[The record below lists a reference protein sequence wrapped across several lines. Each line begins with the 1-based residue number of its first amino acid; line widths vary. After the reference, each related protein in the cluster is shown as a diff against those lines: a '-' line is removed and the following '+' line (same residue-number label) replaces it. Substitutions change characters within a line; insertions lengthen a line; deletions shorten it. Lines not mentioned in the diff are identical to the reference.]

1 MEALAT
7 KYRPRTFKDVVCQD
21 NIKKVLTNQ
30 LETGEVKQAYLFCGS
45 AGTGKTTSAR
55 IFANEV
61 NEGKGK
67 PIEIDGASNNGV
79 DNIRQIIDDCRMKS
93 LDSKYKVYIIDE
105 VHMLSI
111 GAFNALLKVLEEPPK
126 GVIFILCTT
135 DPHKI
140 PATILSRVQR
150 FQFKRIPQNEV
161 IKRLEYVLNEENKEI
176 VQSCGGSRDA
186 VQDIEWARKE
196 GINIIEHDK
205 EALEY
210 IAKLADGGMRDA
222 LMKLDT
228 VLGYTRDITLQAVLD
243 CLGITNYDYL
253 FEIVH
258 SIGKQQAQTPVQIID
273 DLYKQGKDL
282 KLFVKDLSKFI
293 LDLCKL
299 ELTQDISCTMLPP
312 EYKRKCI
319 KLISDCGLDLLV
331 DTMDAVNK
339 LMDKIKY
346 EQNPKSL
353 IESELIILCLG

>member
-30 LETGEVKQAYLFCGS
+30 LDTGEVKQAYLFCGS

-61 NEGKGK
+61 NAGKGK

-79 DNIRQIIDDCRMKS
+79 DNIRNIIDDCRMKS

-161 IKRLEYVLNEENKEI
+161 VKRLQYVLQQEGKI
-176 VQSCGGSRDA
+176 TYDMDA
-186 VQDIEWARKE
+186 LQ
-196 GINIIEHDK
+196 
-205 EALEY
+205 Y

-228 VLGYTRDITLQAVLD
+228 VLGYTTEITMEAVLD

-253 FEIVH
+253 FKIVS
-258 SIGKQQAQTPVQIID
+258 SIIKQDATTPMQLID

-299 ELTQDISCTMLPP
+299 ELTQDINTTMIPP
-312 EYKRKCI
+312 ELKTKCTRLLC
-319 KLISDCGLDLLV
+319 KCDLDLLV
-331 DTMDAVNK
+331 DIMDAVNK

>member
-1 MEALAT
+1 
-7 KYRPRTFKDVVCQD
+7 
-21 NIKKVLTNQ
+21 
-30 LETGEVKQAYLFCGS
+30 
-45 AGTGKTTSAR
+45 
-55 IFANEV
+55 
-61 NEGKGK
+61 
-67 PIEIDGASNNGV
+67 
-79 DNIRQIIDDCRMKS
+79 
-93 LDSKYKVYIIDE
+93 
-105 VHMLSI
+105 MLSI

-161 IKRLEYVLNEENKEI
+161 VKRLEYIL
-176 VQSCGGSRDA
+176 VQ
-186 VQDIEWARKE
+186 E
-196 GINIIEHDK
+196 GILTYNVVAI
-205 EALEY
+205 EY

-222 LMKLDT
+222 IMKLDT
-228 VLGYTRDITLQAVLD
+228 VLGYTHEITMEAVLD

-253 FEIVH
+253 FKIVS
-258 SIGKQQAQTPVQIID
+258 SIIKQDATTPMQLID

-299 ELTQDISCTMLPP
+299 ELTQDINTTMIPP
-312 EYKRKCI
+312 ELKTKCTRLLC
-319 KLISDCGLDLLV
+319 KCDLDLLV
-331 DTMDAVNK
+331 DIMDAVNK

>member
-7 KYRPRTFKDVVCQD
+7 KYRPRTFNDVVCQD

-30 LETGEVKQAYLFCGS
+30 LDTGEIKQAYLFCGS

-55 IFANEV
+55 IFASDV
-61 NEGKGK
+61 NGGKGK

-79 DNIRQIIDDCRMKS
+79 DNIRSIIDDCRMKS

-140 PATILSRVQR
+140 PATILSRLQR
-150 FQFKRIPQNEV
+150 FDFKRIPQFDIVN
-161 IKRLEYVLNEENKEI
+161 RLKYIL
-176 VQSCGGSRDA
+176 Q
-186 VQDIEWARKE
+186 QE
-196 GINIIEHDK
+196 GKITYDM

-222 LMKLDT
+222 IMKLDT
-228 VLGYTRDITLQAVLD
+228 VIGYTNNITLQAVLD
-243 CLGITNYDYL
+243 CLGITNYEHL
-253 FEIVH
+253 VAIVQG
-258 SIGKQQAQTPVQIID
+258 IINKQPNEPIQIID
-273 DLYKQGKDL
+273 KIYRDGKDL
-282 KLFVKDLSKFI
+282 KLFVKDLNKFV

-299 ELTQDISCTMLPP
+299 SITRNKELTMIPTDIM
-312 EYKRKCI
+312 RKCI
-319 KLISDCGLDLLV
+319 HIATNTPKYELV
-331 DTMDAVNK
+331 DILDAINN
-339 LMDKIKY
+339 LLDKIKY
-346 EQNPKSL
+346 EQNPKNL
-353 IESELIILCLG
+353 IESELIILCLK

>member
-7 KYRPRTFKDVVCQD
+7 KYRPRTFKEVVCQD

-30 LETGEVKQAYLFCGS
+30 LDTGEVKQAYLFCGS

-61 NEGKGK
+61 NGGKGK

-79 DNIRQIIDDCRMKS
+79 DNIRNIIDDCRMKS

-161 IKRLEYVLNEENKEI
+161 VKRLQYVL
-176 VQSCGGSRDA
+176 Q
-186 VQDIEWARKE
+186 QE
-196 GINIIEHDK
+196 GKITYDM
-205 EALEY
+205 EALQY

-228 VLGYTRDITLQAVLD
+228 VLGYTTDITMEAVLD

-253 FEIVH
+253 FKIVS
-258 SIGKQQAQTPVQIID
+258 SIIKQDATTPMQLID

-299 ELTQDISCTMLPP
+299 ELTQDINTTMIPP
-312 EYKRKCI
+312 ELKTKCTQLLC
-319 KLISDCGLDLLV
+319 KCDLDLLV
-331 DTMDAVNK
+331 DIMDAVNK

>member
-7 KYRPRTFKDVVCQD
+7 KYRPRTFKEVVCQD

-30 LETGEVKQAYLFCGS
+30 LDTGEVKQAYLFCGS

-61 NEGKGK
+61 NGGKGK

-79 DNIRQIIDDCRMKS
+79 DNIRNIIDDCRMKS

-150 FQFKRIPQNEV
+150 FQFKRIPQNDV
-161 IKRLEYVLNEENKEI
+161 VKRLQYVL
-176 VQSCGGSRDA
+176 Q
-186 VQDIEWARKE
+186 QE
-196 GINIIEHDK
+196 GKITYDM
-205 EALEY
+205 EALQY

-228 VLGYTRDITLQAVLD
+228 VLGYTTEITMEAVLD

-253 FEIVH
+253 FKIVS
-258 SIGKQQAQTPVQIID
+258 SIIKQDATTPMQLID

-299 ELTQDISCTMLPP
+299 ELTQDINTTMIPP
-312 EYKRKCI
+312 ELKTKCTQLLC
-319 KLISDCGLDLLV
+319 KCDLDLLV
-331 DTMDAVNK
+331 DIMDAVNK

>member
-7 KYRPRTFKDVVCQD
+7 KYRPRTFKEVVCQD

-30 LETGEVKQAYLFCGS
+30 LDTGEVKQAYLFCGS

-61 NEGKGK
+61 NGGKGK

-79 DNIRQIIDDCRMKS
+79 DNIRNITDDCRMKS

-150 FQFKRIPQNEV
+150 FQFKRIPQNDV
-161 IKRLEYVLNEENKEI
+161 VNRLEYIL
-176 VQSCGGSRDA
+176 VQ
-186 VQDIEWARKE
+186 E
-196 GINIIEHDK
+196 GILTYNVVAI
-205 EALEY
+205 EY

-222 LMKLDT
+222 IMKLDT
-228 VLGYTRDITLQAVLD
+228 VLGYTHEITMEAVLD

-253 FEIVH
+253 FKIVS
-258 SIGKQQAQTPVQIID
+258 SIIKQDATTPMQLID

-299 ELTQDISCTMLPP
+299 ELTQDINTTMIPP
-312 EYKRKCI
+312 ELKTKCTQLLC
-319 KLISDCGLDLLV
+319 KCDLDLLV
-331 DTMDAVNK
+331 DIMDAVNK

>member
-7 KYRPRTFKDVVCQD
+7 KYRPRTFKEVVCQD

-30 LETGEVKQAYLFCGS
+30 LDTGEVKQAYLFAGS

-61 NEGKGK
+61 NGGKGK

-79 DNIRQIIDDCRMKS
+79 DNIRNIIDDCRMKS

-161 IKRLEYVLNEENKEI
+161 VKRLQYVL
-176 VQSCGGSRDA
+176 Q
-186 VQDIEWARKE
+186 QE
-196 GINIIEHDK
+196 GKITYDM
-205 EALEY
+205 EALQY

-228 VLGYTRDITLQAVLD
+228 VLGYTTEITMEAVLD

-253 FEIVH
+253 FKIVS
-258 SIGKQQAQTPVQIID
+258 SIIKQDATTPMQLID

-299 ELTQDISCTMLPP
+299 ELTQDINTTMIPP
-312 EYKRKCI
+312 ELKTKCTQLLC
-319 KLISDCGLDLLV
+319 KCDLDLLV
-331 DTMDAVNK
+331 DIMDAVNK

-353 IESELIILCLG
+353 IESEWIIL

>member
-30 LETGEVKQAYLFCGS
+30 LDTGEVKQAYLFCGS

-79 DNIRQIIDDCRMKS
+79 DNIRNIIDDCRMKS

-161 IKRLEYVLNEENKEI
+161 VKRLQYVL
-176 VQSCGGSRDA
+176 Q
-186 VQDIEWARKE
+186 QE
-196 GINIIEHDK
+196 GKITYDM
-205 EALEY
+205 EALQY

-228 VLGYTRDITLQAVLD
+228 VLGYTTEITMEAVLD

-253 FEIVH
+253 FKIV
-258 SIGKQQAQTPVQIID
+258 SSVIKQDATTPMQLID

-299 ELTQDISCTMLPP
+299 ELTQDINTTMIPP
-312 EYKRKCI
+312 ELKTKCTQLLC
-319 KLISDCGLDLLV
+319 KCDLDLLV
-331 DTMDAVNK
+331 DIMDAVNK

>member
-30 LETGEVKQAYLFCGS
+30 LDTGEVKQAYLFSGS

-61 NEGKGK
+61 NGGKGK

-79 DNIRQIIDDCRMKS
+79 DNIRNIIDDCRMKS

-161 IKRLEYVLNEENKEI
+161 VKRLQYVLQQEGKI
-176 VQSCGGSRDA
+176 TYDMDA
-186 VQDIEWARKE
+186 LQ
-196 GINIIEHDK
+196 
-205 EALEY
+205 Y

-228 VLGYTRDITLQAVLD
+228 VLGYTTEITMEAVLD

-253 FEIVH
+253 FKIVS
-258 SIGKQQAQTPVQIID
+258 SIIKQDATTPMQLID

-299 ELTQDISCTMLPP
+299 ELTQDINTTMIPP
-312 EYKRKCI
+312 ELKTKCTQLLC
-319 KLISDCGLDLLV
+319 KCDLDLLV
-331 DTMDAVNK
+331 DIMDAVNK

>member
-7 KYRPRTFKDVVCQD
+7 KYRPRTFNDVVCQD

-30 LETGEVKQAYLFCGS
+30 LDTGEIKQAYLFCGS

-55 IFANEV
+55 IFANDV
-61 NEGKGK
+61 NGGKGK

-79 DNIRQIIDDCRMKS
+79 DNIRSIIDDCRMKS

-140 PATILSRVQR
+140 PATILSRLQR
-150 FQFKRIPQNEV
+150 FDFKRIPQFD
-161 IKRLEYVLNEENKEI
+161 I
-176 VQSCGGSRDA
+176 VQRLKYIL
-186 VQDIEWARKE
+186 QQE
-196 GINIIEHDK
+196 GNITYHI

-222 LMKLDT
+222 IMKLDT
-228 VLGYTRDITLQAVLD
+228 VIGYTNNITLQAVLD
-243 CLGITNYDYL
+243 CLGITNYEHL
-253 FEIVH
+253 VAIVQG
-258 SIGKQQAQTPVQIID
+258 IINKQPNEPIQIID
-273 DLYKQGKDL
+273 KIYRDGKDL
-282 KLFVKDLSKFI
+282 KLFVKDLNKFV

-299 ELTQDISCTMLPP
+299 SITRNKELTMIPTDIM
-312 EYKRKCI
+312 RKCI
-319 KLISDCGLDLLV
+319 HIATNTPKYELV
-331 DTMDAVNK
+331 DILDAINN
-339 LMDKIKY
+339 LLDKIKY
-346 EQNPKSL
+346 EQNPKNL
-353 IESELIILCLG
+353 IESELIILCLK

>member
-30 LETGEVKQAYLFCGS
+30 LDTGEVKQAYLFCGS

-61 NEGKGK
+61 NGGKGK

-79 DNIRQIIDDCRMKS
+79 DNIRNIIDDCRMKS

-161 IKRLEYVLNEENKEI
+161 VKRLQYVL
-176 VQSCGGSRDA
+176 Q
-186 VQDIEWARKE
+186 QE
-196 GINIIEHDK
+196 GKITYDM
-205 EALEY
+205 EALQY

-228 VLGYTRDITLQAVLD
+228 VLGYTHEITMEAVLD

-253 FEIVH
+253 FKIV
-258 SIGKQQAQTPVQIID
+258 SSVIKQDATTPMQLID

-299 ELTQDISCTMLPP
+299 ELTQDINTTMIPP
-312 EYKRKCI
+312 ELKTKCTRLLC
-319 KLISDCGLDLLV
+319 KCDLDLLV
-331 DTMDAVNK
+331 DIMDAVNK

>member
-30 LETGEVKQAYLFCGS
+30 LETGEIKQAYLFCGS

-55 IFANEV
+55 IFANDA

-79 DNIRQIIDDCRMKS
+79 DNIRSIIDDCRMKS

-140 PATILSRVQR
+140 PATILSRLQR
-150 FQFKRIPQNEV
+150 FDFKRIPQF
-161 IKRLEYVLNEENKEI
+161 EI
-176 VQSCGGSRDA
+176 VQRLKYILKEEDTYITY
-186 VQDIEWARKE
+186 DI
-196 GINIIEHDK
+196 

-222 LMKLDT
+222 IMKLDT
-228 VLGYTRDITLQAVLD
+228 VLGYTTDITLQAVLD
-243 CLGITNYDYL
+243 CLGITNYEHL
-253 FEIVH
+253 LKIVQG
-258 SIGKQQAQTPVQIID
+258 IINKQANEPIQIID
-273 DLYKQGKDL
+273 SIYRDGKDL
-282 KLFVKDLSKFI
+282 KLFVKDLNKFV

-299 ELTQDISCTMLPP
+299 NITRNKELTMIPTDIM
-312 EYKRKCI
+312 RQCI
-319 KLISDCGLDLLV
+319 HIATNTSKYDLV
-331 DTMDAVNK
+331 DILDGVNN
-339 LMDKIKY
+339 LLDKIKY
-346 EQNPKSL
+346 EQNPKNL
-353 IESELIILCLG
+353 IESELIILCLK

>member
-7 KYRPRTFKDVVCQD
+7 KYRPRTFKEVVCQD

-30 LETGEVKQAYLFCGS
+30 LDTGEVKQAYLFCGS

-61 NEGKGK
+61 NGGKGK

-161 IKRLEYVLNEENKEI
+161 VNRLEYIL
-176 VQSCGGSRDA
+176 VQ
-186 VQDIEWARKE
+186 E
-196 GINIIEHDK
+196 GILTYNVVAI
-205 EALEY
+205 EY

-222 LMKLDT
+222 IMKLDT
-228 VLGYTRDITLQAVLD
+228 VLGYTHEITMEAVLD

-253 FEIVH
+253 FKIVS
-258 SIGKQQAQTPVQIID
+258 SIIKQDATTPMQLID

-299 ELTQDISCTMLPP
+299 ELTQDINTTMIPP
-312 EYKRKCI
+312 ELKTKCTQLLC
-319 KLISDCGLDLLV
+319 KCDLDLLV
-331 DTMDAVNK
+331 DIMDAVNK

>member
-30 LETGEVKQAYLFCGS
+30 LDTGEVKQAYLFCGS

-61 NEGKGK
+61 NKGKGK

-79 DNIRQIIDDCRMKS
+79 DNIRHIIDDCRMKS

-161 IKRLEYVLNEENKEI
+161 VKRLQYVL
-176 VQSCGGSRDA
+176 Q
-186 VQDIEWARKE
+186 QE
-196 GINIIEHDK
+196 GKITYDM
-205 EALEY
+205 EALQY

-228 VLGYTRDITLQAVLD
+228 VLGYTTEITMEAVLD

-253 FEIVH
+253 FKIVS
-258 SIGKQQAQTPVQIID
+258 SIIKQDATTPMQLID

-299 ELTQDISCTMLPP
+299 ELTQDINTTMIPP
-312 EYKRKCI
+312 ELKTKCTQLLC
-319 KLISDCGLDLLV
+319 KCDLDLLV
-331 DTMDAVNK
+331 DIMDAVNK

>member
-1 MEALAT
+1 MMNLAV
-7 KYRPRTFKDVVCQD
+7 KYRPERFADVVCQD
-21 NIKKVLTNQ
+21 NVKKVLTNQ
-30 LETGEVKQAYLFCGS
+30 LETNEVKQAYLFCGS
-45 AGTGKTTSAR
+45 SGTGKTTSAR

-61 NEGKGK
+61 NGGKGK

-79 DNIRQIIDDCRMKS
+79 DNIRNIIDDCRMKS

-161 IKRLEYVLNEENKEI
+161 VKRLQYVL
-176 VQSCGGSRDA
+176 Q
-186 VQDIEWARKE
+186 QE
-196 GINIIEHDK
+196 GKITYDM
-205 EALEY
+205 EALQY

-228 VLGYTRDITLQAVLD
+228 VLGYTTEITMEAVLD

-253 FEIVH
+253 FKIVS
-258 SIGKQQAQTPVQIID
+258 SIIKQDATTPMQLID

-299 ELTQDISCTMLPP
+299 ELTQDINTTMIPP
-312 EYKRKCI
+312 ELKTKCTRLLC
-319 KLISDCGLDLLV
+319 KCDLDLLV
-331 DTMDAVNK
+331 DIMDAVNK

>member
-7 KYRPRTFKDVVCQD
+7 KYRPRTFKEVVCQD

-30 LETGEVKQAYLFCGS
+30 LDTGEVKQAYLFCGS

-61 NEGKGK
+61 NGGKGK

-79 DNIRQIIDDCRMKS
+79 DNIRNIIDDCRMKS

-161 IKRLEYVLNEENKEI
+161 VKRLQYVL
-176 VQSCGGSRDA
+176 Q
-186 VQDIEWARKE
+186 QE
-196 GINIIEHDK
+196 GKITYDM
-205 EALEY
+205 EALQY

-228 VLGYTRDITLQAVLD
+228 VLGYTTEITMAAVLD

-253 FEIVH
+253 FKIVS
-258 SIGKQQAQTPVQIID
+258 SIIKQDATTPMQLID

-299 ELTQDISCTMLPP
+299 ELTQDINTTMIPP
-312 EYKRKCI
+312 ELKTKCTQLLC
-319 KLISDCGLDLLV
+319 KCDLDLLV
-331 DTMDAVNK
+331 DIMDAVNK

>member
-30 LETGEVKQAYLFCGS
+30 LDTGEIKQAYLFCGS

-55 IFANEV
+55 IFASDV
-61 NEGKGK
+61 NGGKGK

-79 DNIRQIIDDCRMKS
+79 DNIRSIIDDCRMKS

-140 PATILSRVQR
+140 PATILSRLQR
-150 FQFKRIPQNEV
+150 FNFKRIPQFD
-161 IKRLEYVLNEENKEI
+161 I
-176 VQSCGGSRDA
+176 VQRL
-186 VQDIEWARKE
+186 QYILQQE
-196 GINIIEHDK
+196 GKLTYDM

-222 LMKLDT
+222 IMKLDT
-228 VLGYTRDITLQAVLD
+228 VIGYTNNITLQAVLD
-243 CLGITNYDYL
+243 CLGITNYEHL
-253 FEIVH
+253 VAIVQG
-258 SIGKQQAQTPVQIID
+258 IINKQPNEPIQIID
-273 DLYKQGKDL
+273 KIYRQGKDL
-282 KLFVKDLSKFI
+282 KLFVKDLNKFV

-299 ELTQDISCTMLPP
+299 SITRNKELTMIPTDIMR
-312 EYKRKCI
+312 ECI
-319 KLISDCGLDLLV
+319 HIATNTSKYQLV
-331 DTMDAVNK
+331 DILDAINN
-339 LMDKIKY
+339 LLDKIKY
-346 EQNPKSL
+346 EQNPKNL
-353 IESELIILCLG
+353 IESELIILCLK

>member
-7 KYRPRTFKDVVCQD
+7 KYRPTRFEDVVCQD

-30 LETGEVKQAYLFCGS
+30 LHTGEVKQAYLFCGS

-61 NEGKGK
+61 NAGKGK

-79 DNIRQIIDDCRMKS
+79 DNIRNIIDDCRMKS

-161 IKRLEYVLNEENKEI
+161 VKRLQYVL
-176 VQSCGGSRDA
+176 Q
-186 VQDIEWARKE
+186 QE
-196 GINIIEHDK
+196 GKITYDM
-205 EALEY
+205 EALQY

-228 VLGYTRDITLQAVLD
+228 VLGYTTELTMEAVLD

-253 FEIVH
+253 FKIVS
-258 SIGKQQAQTPVQIID
+258 SIIKQDATTPMQLID

-299 ELTQDISCTMLPP
+299 ELTQDINTTMIPP
-312 EYKRKCI
+312 ELKTKCTQLLC
-319 KLISDCGLDLLV
+319 KCDLDLLV
-331 DTMDAVNK
+331 DIMDAVNK

>member
-30 LETGEVKQAYLFCGS
+30 LETGEVKQAYLFAGS

-61 NEGKGK
+61 NGGKGK

-79 DNIRQIIDDCRMKS
+79 DNIRNIINDCRMKS

-161 IKRLEYVLNEENKEI
+161 VKRLQYVL
-176 VQSCGGSRDA
+176 Q
-186 VQDIEWARKE
+186 QE
-196 GINIIEHDK
+196 GKITYDM
-205 EALEY
+205 EALQY

-228 VLGYTRDITLQAVLD
+228 VLGYTTEITMEAVLD

-253 FEIVH
+253 FKIVS
-258 SIGKQQAQTPVQIID
+258 SIIKQDATTPIQLID

-299 ELTQDISCTMLPP
+299 ELTQDINTTMIPP
-312 EYKRKCI
+312 ELKTKCTQLLC
-319 KLISDCGLDLLV
+319 KCDLDLLV
-331 DTMDAVNK
+331 DIMDAVNK

>member
-7 KYRPRTFKDVVCQD
+7 KYRPRTFKEVVCQD

-30 LETGEVKQAYLFCGS
+30 LDTGEVKQAYLFCGS

-79 DNIRQIIDDCRMKS
+79 DNIRNIIDDCRMKS

-161 IKRLEYVLNEENKEI
+161 VKRLQYVL
-176 VQSCGGSRDA
+176 Q
-186 VQDIEWARKE
+186 QE
-196 GINIIEHDK
+196 GKITYDMQ
-205 EALEY
+205 ALQY

-228 VLGYTRDITLQAVLD
+228 VLGYTTDITMEAVLD
-243 CLGITNYDYL
+243 CLGITNYYYL
-253 FEIVH
+253 FKIVS
-258 SIGKQQAQTPVQIID
+258 SIIKQNATTPMQLID

-299 ELTQDISCTMLPP
+299 ELTQDINTTMIPP
-312 EYKRKCI
+312 ELKTKCTQLLC
-319 KLISDCGLDLLV
+319 KCDLDLLV
-331 DTMDAVNK
+331 DIMDAVNK

>member
-7 KYRPRTFKDVVCQD
+7 KYRPKTFHDVVCQD

-61 NEGKGK
+61 NAGKGK

-79 DNIRQIIDDCRMKS
+79 DNIRNIIDDCRMKS

-150 FQFKRIPQNEV
+150 FQFKRIPQNDV
-161 IKRLEYVLNEENKEI
+161 VKRLQYVL
-176 VQSCGGSRDA
+176 Q
-186 VQDIEWARKE
+186 QE
-196 GINIIEHDK
+196 GKITYDM
-205 EALEY
+205 EALQY

-228 VLGYTRDITLQAVLD
+228 VLGYTHEITMEAVLD

-253 FEIVH
+253 FKIV
-258 SIGKQQAQTPVQIID
+258 SSVIKQDATTPVQLID

-299 ELTQDISCTMLPP
+299 ELTQDINTTMIPP
-312 EYKRKCI
+312 ELKTKCT
-319 KLISDCGLDLLV
+319 KLLCKCDLDLMV
-331 DTMDAVNK
+331 DIMDAVNK

>member
-30 LETGEVKQAYLFCGS
+30 LHTGEVKQAYLFCGS

-61 NEGKGK
+61 NGGKGK

-161 IKRLEYVLNEENKEI
+161 VKRLQYVL
-176 VQSCGGSRDA
+176 Q
-186 VQDIEWARKE
+186 QE
-196 GINIIEHDK
+196 GKITYDM
-205 EALEY
+205 EALQY

-228 VLGYTRDITLQAVLD
+228 VLGYTTEITMEAVLD

-253 FEIVH
+253 FKIVS
-258 SIGKQQAQTPVQIID
+258 SIIKQDATTPMQLID

-299 ELTQDISCTMLPP
+299 ELTQDINTTMIPP
-312 EYKRKCI
+312 ELKTKCTQLLC
-319 KLISDCGLDLLV
+319 KCDLDLLV
-331 DTMDAVNK
+331 DIMDAVNK

>member
-7 KYRPRTFKDVVCQD
+7 KYRPRTFKEVVCQD

-30 LETGEVKQAYLFCGS
+30 LDTGEVKQAYLFCGS

-61 NEGKGK
+61 NGGKGK

-161 IKRLEYVLNEENKEI
+161 VKRLEYIL
-176 VQSCGGSRDA
+176 VQ
-186 VQDIEWARKE
+186 E
-196 GINIIEHDK
+196 GILTYNVVAI
-205 EALEY
+205 EY

-222 LMKLDT
+222 IMKLDT
-228 VLGYTRDITLQAVLD
+228 VLGYTHEITMEAVLD

-253 FEIVH
+253 FKIVS
-258 SIGKQQAQTPVQIID
+258 SIIKQDATTPMQLID

-299 ELTQDISCTMLPP
+299 ELTQDINTTMIPP
-312 EYKRKCI
+312 ELKTKCTQLLC
-319 KLISDCGLDLLV
+319 KCDLDLLV
-331 DTMDAVNK
+331 DIMDAVNK

>member
-7 KYRPRTFKDVVCQD
+7 KYRPKTFHDVVCQD

-61 NEGKGK
+61 NQGKGK

-79 DNIRQIIDDCRMKS
+79 DNIRNIIDDCRMKS

-111 GAFNALLKVLEEPPK
+111 GAFNALLKILEEPPK

-150 FQFKRIPQNEV
+150 FQFKRIPQNDV
-161 IKRLEYVLNEENKEI
+161 VKRLQYVLQQEGKI
-176 VQSCGGSRDA
+176 TYDMDA
-186 VQDIEWARKE
+186 LQ
-196 GINIIEHDK
+196 
-205 EALEY
+205 Y

-228 VLGYTRDITLQAVLD
+228 VLGYTHEITMEAVLD

-253 FEIVH
+253 FKIV
-258 SIGKQQAQTPVQIID
+258 SSVIKQDATTPVQLID

-299 ELTQDISCTMLPP
+299 ELTQDINTTMIPP
-312 EYKRKCI
+312 ELKTKCT
-319 KLISDCGLDLLV
+319 KLLCKCDLDLLV
-331 DTMDAVNK
+331 DIMDAVNK

>member
-7 KYRPRTFKDVVCQD
+7 KYRPRTFKEVVCQD

-30 LETGEVKQAYLFCGS
+30 LDTGEVKQAYLFCGS

-61 NEGKGK
+61 NGGKGK

-161 IKRLEYVLNEENKEI
+161 VKRLQYVL
-176 VQSCGGSRDA
+176 Q
-186 VQDIEWARKE
+186 QE
-196 GINIIEHDK
+196 GKITYDM
-205 EALEY
+205 EALQY

-228 VLGYTRDITLQAVLD
+228 VLGYTTEITMEAVLD

-253 FEIVH
+253 FKIVS
-258 SIGKQQAQTPVQIID
+258 SIIKQDATTPMQLID

-299 ELTQDISCTMLPP
+299 ELTQDINTTMIPP
-312 EYKRKCI
+312 ELKTKCTQLLC
-319 KLISDCGLDLLV
+319 KCDLDLLV
-331 DTMDAVNK
+331 DIMDAVNK

>member
-1 MEALAT
+1 MMNLAV
-7 KYRPRTFKDVVCQD
+7 KYRPERFADVVCQD
-21 NIKKVLTNQ
+21 NVKKVLTNQ
-30 LETGEVKQAYLFCGS
+30 LETNEVKQAYLFCGS
-45 AGTGKTTSAR
+45 SGTGKTTSAR

-61 NEGKGK
+61 NGGKGK

-161 IKRLEYVLNEENKEI
+161 VKRLQYVL
-176 VQSCGGSRDA
+176 Q
-186 VQDIEWARKE
+186 QE
-196 GINIIEHDK
+196 GKITYDM
-205 EALEY
+205 EALQY

-228 VLGYTRDITLQAVLD
+228 VLGYTTEITMEAVLD

-253 FEIVH
+253 FKIVS
-258 SIGKQQAQTPVQIID
+258 SIIKQDATTPMQLID

-299 ELTQDISCTMLPP
+299 ELTQDINTTMIPP
-312 EYKRKCI
+312 ELKTKCTRLLC
-319 KLISDCGLDLLV
+319 KCDLDLLV
-331 DTMDAVNK
+331 DIMDAVNK

>member
-30 LETGEVKQAYLFCGS
+30 LYTGEVKQAYLFCGS

-61 NEGKGK
+61 NGGKGK

-79 DNIRQIIDDCRMKS
+79 DNIRNIIDDCRMKS

-161 IKRLEYVLNEENKEI
+161 VKRLQYVL
-176 VQSCGGSRDA
+176 Q
-186 VQDIEWARKE
+186 QE
-196 GINIIEHDK
+196 GKITYDM
-205 EALEY
+205 EALQY

-228 VLGYTRDITLQAVLD
+228 VLGYTSEITMEAVLD

-253 FEIVH
+253 FKIV
-258 SIGKQQAQTPVQIID
+258 SSVIKQDATTPMQLID

-299 ELTQDISCTMLPP
+299 ELTQDINTTMIPP
-312 EYKRKCI
+312 ELKTKCTQLLC
-319 KLISDCGLDLLV
+319 KCDLDLLV
-331 DTMDAVNK
+331 DIMDAVNK

>member
-7 KYRPRTFKDVVCQD
+7 KYRPRTFEDVVCQD

-30 LETGEVKQAYLFCGS
+30 LDTGEVKQAYLFCGS

-61 NEGKGK
+61 NQGKGK

-79 DNIRQIIDDCRMKS
+79 DNIRNIIDDCRMKS
-93 LDSKYKVYIIDE
+93 LDSRYKVYIIDE

-111 GAFNALLKVLEEPPK
+111 GAFNALLKVLEEPPR

-150 FQFKRIPQNEV
+150 FQFKRIPQNDV
-161 IKRLEYVLNEENKEI
+161 VKRLQYVLQQEGKI
-176 VQSCGGSRDA
+176 TYDMDA
-186 VQDIEWARKE
+186 LQ
-196 GINIIEHDK
+196 
-205 EALEY
+205 Y

-228 VLGYTRDITLQAVLD
+228 VLGYTHEITMEAVLD

-253 FEIVH
+253 FKIV
-258 SIGKQQAQTPVQIID
+258 SSVIKQDATTPVQLID

-299 ELTQDISCTMLPP
+299 ELTQDINTTMIPP
-312 EYKRKCI
+312 ELKTKCT
-319 KLISDCGLDLLV
+319 KLLCKCDLDLLV
-331 DTMDAVNK
+331 DIMDAVNK

>member
-1 MEALAT
+1 MMNLAV
-7 KYRPRTFKDVVCQD
+7 KYRPERFADVVCQD
-21 NIKKVLTNQ
+21 NVKKVLTNQ
-30 LETGEVKQAYLFCGS
+30 LETNEVKQAYLFCGS
-45 AGTGKTTSAR
+45 SGTGKTTSAR

-61 NEGKGK
+61 NGGKGK

-79 DNIRQIIDDCRMKS
+79 DNIRNIIDDCRMKS

-161 IKRLEYVLNEENKEI
+161 VKRLQYVL
-176 VQSCGGSRDA
+176 Q
-186 VQDIEWARKE
+186 QE
-196 GINIIEHDK
+196 GKITYDM
-205 EALEY
+205 EALQY

-228 VLGYTRDITLQAVLD
+228 VLGYTTEITMEAVLD

-253 FEIVH
+253 FKIVS
-258 SIGKQQAQTPVQIID
+258 SIIKQDATTPMQLID

-299 ELTQDISCTMLPP
+299 ELTQDINTTMIPSELKTKCTQLLC
-312 EYKRKCI
+312 KC
-319 KLISDCGLDLLV
+319 DLDLLV
-331 DTMDAVNK
+331 DIMDAVNK

>member
-30 LETGEVKQAYLFCGS
+30 LDTGEVKQAYLFCGS

-61 NEGKGK
+61 NGGKGK

-79 DNIRQIIDDCRMKS
+79 DNIRNIIDDCRMKS

-161 IKRLEYVLNEENKEI
+161 VKRLEYIL
-176 VQSCGGSRDA
+176 VQ
-186 VQDIEWARKE
+186 E
-196 GINIIEHDK
+196 GILTYNVVAI
-205 EALEY
+205 EY

-222 LMKLDT
+222 IMKLDT
-228 VLGYTRDITLQAVLD
+228 VLGYTHEITMEAVLD

-253 FEIVH
+253 FKIVS
-258 SIGKQQAQTPVQIID
+258 SIIKQDATTPMQLID

-299 ELTQDISCTMLPP
+299 ELTQDINTTMIPP
-312 EYKRKCI
+312 ELKTKCTRLLC
-319 KLISDCGLDLLV
+319 KCDLDLLV
-331 DTMDAVNK
+331 DIMDAVNK

>member
-7 KYRPRTFKDVVCQD
+7 KYRPRTFKEVVCQD

-30 LETGEVKQAYLFCGS
+30 LDTGEVKQAYLFCGS

-61 NEGKGK
+61 NGGKGK

-79 DNIRQIIDDCRMKS
+79 DNIRNIIDDCRMKS

-161 IKRLEYVLNEENKEI
+161 VNRLEYIL
-176 VQSCGGSRDA
+176 VQ
-186 VQDIEWARKE
+186 E
-196 GINIIEHDK
+196 GILTYNVVAI
-205 EALEY
+205 EY

-222 LMKLDT
+222 IMKLDT
-228 VLGYTRDITLQAVLD
+228 VLGYTHEITMEAVLD

-253 FEIVH
+253 FKIVS
-258 SIGKQQAQTPVQIID
+258 SIIKQDATTPMQLID

-299 ELTQDISCTMLPP
+299 ELTQDINTTMIPP
-312 EYKRKCI
+312 ELKTKCTRLLC
-319 KLISDCGLDLLV
+319 KCDLDLLV
-331 DTMDAVNK
+331 DIMDAVNK

>member
-30 LETGEVKQAYLFCGS
+30 LDTGEVKQAYLFCGS

-61 NEGKGK
+61 NKGKGK

-79 DNIRQIIDDCRMKS
+79 DNIRNIIDDCRMKS

-161 IKRLEYVLNEENKEI
+161 VKRLQYVL
-176 VQSCGGSRDA
+176 Q
-186 VQDIEWARKE
+186 QE
-196 GINIIEHDK
+196 GKITYDM
-205 EALEY
+205 EALQY

-228 VLGYTRDITLQAVLD
+228 VLGYTTEITMQAVLD

-253 FEIVH
+253 FKIVS
-258 SIGKQQAQTPVQIID
+258 SIIKQDATTPMQLID

-299 ELTQDISCTMLPP
+299 ELTQDINTTMIPP
-312 EYKRKCI
+312 ELKTKCTQLLC
-319 KLISDCGLDLLV
+319 KCDLDLLV
-331 DTMDAVNK
+331 DIMDAVNK